1 MVDEDIPEWAT
12 AANLHSKWRKHF
24 DRRNIFDLLC
34 KF

>member
-1 MVDEDIPEWAT
+1 MVDYDIPEWAI
-12 AANLHSKWRKHF
+12 AANLPGKGRKHF